1 MAGVAIAALL
11 VTFVARKN
19 PLMGW
24 LAASRTTNICV
35 YLSDLRFLRGWAV
48 IPNSEFRIRAALLA
62 AVRYFAA
69 VGLSFICAYAIAFR
83 LNR

>member
-24 LAASRTTNICV
+24 LAASRTINICV
-35 YLSDLRFLRGWAV
+35 YLRGLRFLRGWAV
-48 IPNSEFRIRAALLA
+48 IPNSEFAPRFSPRCGFLPRWDYHSVA
-62 AVRYFAA
+62 RM
-69 VGLSFICAYAIAFR
+69 R
-83 LNR
+83 